1 MKHQAK
7 ALAVITTW
15 TIYHDV
21 FSQEGVCAWT
31 VQELTALKHT
41 VYMQITHKPDLVMK

>member
-15 TIYHDV
+15 TIYRDV
-21 FSQEGVCAWT
+21 FSQEGVCALDCPRT
-31 VQELTALKHT
+31 DSLEAYSLHADHT
-41 VYMQITHKPDLVMK
+41 